1 VNLESALRNIY
12 GFGSAK
18 ALIDQGVHV
27 PVPMPFV
34 LLALSRSYS
43 VCFCV
48 LLVFSLRFLC
58 VFFCFVGSMSTTTQ
72 LLLWSRE
79 WGDSKDPAEF
89 LRRLATGAGR
99 AVKYNHAVNSAA
111 SNFFSPLG
119 LPKKCLGK
127 LFSGGRCLICR
138 CVLQRDMQAAH
149 VYRNGKGDRKPPVC
163 EVPDRF
169 KEDELVYLC
178 SACHF
183 AYDRAKGGNIRRQF
197 SRKAILAR
205 GCHPAM
211 AHRAAP
217 VLPSHLGNPKLVTC
231 TDDDLLA
238 KLSGQ
243 KWDVIFFA
251 PGACRYNAAKQPIP
265 EARAASK
272 GWGLDQYRQ
281 LVREQQGKETKM
293 VETVDERQIIPLLRD
308 ALEEL

>member
-1 VNLESALRNIY
+1 M
-12 GFGSAK
+12 F
-18 ALIDQGVHV
+18 
-27 PVPMPFV
+27 
-34 LLALSRSYS
+34 YS
-43 VCFCV
+43 F
-48 LLVFSLRFLC
+48 
-58 VFFCFVGSMSTTTQ
+58 
-72 LLLWSRE
+72 
-79 WGDSKDPAEF
+79 DPASLSTHNPAWNTRF
-89 LRRLATGAGR
+89 DRLT
-99 AVKYNHAVNSAA
+99 
-111 SNFFSPLG
+111 
-119 LPKKCLGK
+119 
-127 LFSGGRCLICR
+127 
-138 CVLQRDMQAAH
+138 VLTVLANLMAMG
-149 VYRNGKGDRKPPVC
+149 Y
-163 EVPDRF
+163 
-169 KEDELVYLC
+169 
-178 SACHF
+178 
-183 AYDRAKGGNIRRQF
+183 RQF
-197 SRKAILAR
+197 SRKAILSR

-243 KWDVIFFA
+243 KWDVIYFA